1 MKNQAYNEPTMKGTI
16 MNTAKRFAMNV
27 RKVVRVVTM
36 TLLFLVAFVL
46 LNFVIGIALLIV
58 Q

>member
-1 MKNQAYNEPTMKGTI
+1 